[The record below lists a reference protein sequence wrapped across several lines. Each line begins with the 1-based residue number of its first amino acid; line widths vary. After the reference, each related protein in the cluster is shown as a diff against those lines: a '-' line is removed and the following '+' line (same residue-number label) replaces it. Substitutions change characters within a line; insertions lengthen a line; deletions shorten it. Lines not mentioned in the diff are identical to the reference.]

1 MSREDSVRELL
12 DRPAASHP
20 GESSVGENRAVIV
33 PPAATPRGAGTLV
46 AALSELARAA
56 AGTLDVRTIFE
67 RVSEILRPVLPHD
80 RLALGL
86 LTEDRTAVRILAYSG
101 APLPGLPDRLPL
113 SAEELGR
120 RDWPFE
126 VVGDVAKELDPESPR
141 ARLMAAAGIRSLLRV
156 PILFEGTWQSAGGLV
171 FFSLE
176 PDSYREEDV
185 PAARFFADQIALLL
199 AHQRLAE
206 EERQL
211 AAARD
216 EAARLQARIERLTE
230 ELEAKPG
237 WGRIVAES
245 RAWREVMLQVAKVA
259 PTETTVLLLGESG
272 TGKEV
277 VARAI
282 HRASPRAKGP
292 FVPINGAALPDTLLE
307 SELFGYEKGAF
318 TGAALPKPG
327 RLEQAAGGILFLD
340 EVGEASPA
348 VQAKLL
354 RVLEERE
361 FQRLGGTKV
370 LKADVRIVAAT
381 NRDLKKAIARGAFR
395 EDLYYRLHVFEI
407 RLPPLRDR
415 RDDILPLTEAFL
427 ADLGPSTGRPVP
439 GISREARE
447 LLLAYP
453 WPGNVRELKNALE
466 RAAILCDGGLI
477 TAAHLPISIS
487 RGDPADSA
495 AADAGIPLASF
506 PPSGVDLE
514 GIEKAYVAAAL
525 ERSGGNKSRAARLL
539 GLTRAQLY
547 SRLEKYSLG

>member
-1 MSREDSVRELL
+1 MT
-12 DRPAASHP
+12 A
-20 GESSVGENRAVIV
+20 
-33 PPAATPRGAGTLV
+33 PPVATPRGADTLV

-56 AGTLDVRTIFE
+56 AGTLDIRTIFE
-67 RVSEILRPVLPHD
+67 RVSEILKPVLPHD

-86 LTEDRTAVRILAYSG
+86 LTEDRTGVRLHAYSG
-101 APLPGLPDRLPL
+101 PRLDELPQLIPL
-113 SAEELGR
+113 SAEDVGR
-120 RDWPFE
+120 RDWPYE
-126 VVGDVAKELDPESPR
+126 IVGDIPVELDPTS
-141 ARLMAAAGIRSLLRV
+141 ARCCLLTAAGIRSMLRV
-156 PILFEGTWQSAGGLV
+156 PILFEGKWQSAGGLV
-171 FFSLE
+171 FFSE
-176 PDSYREEDV
+176 APYRYREEDV
-185 PAARFFADQIALLL
+185 PTARFFADQIALLL

-206 EERQL
+206 EERLL
-211 AAARD
+211 AAAR
-216 EAARLQARIERLTE
+216 EESARLKARVERLTE

-245 RAWREVMLQVAKVA
+245 RAWQDVMIQVAKVA

-282 HRASPRAKGP
+282 HRASPREKGP

-318 TGAALPKPG
+318 TGATGAKPG

-354 RVLEERE
+354 RVLEDRE

-381 NRDLKKAIARGAFR
+381 NRDLKQAIARGSFR
-395 EDLYYRLHVFEI
+395 EDLFYRLHVFEI
-407 RLPPLRDR
+407 HLPPLRDR

-427 ADLGPSTGRPVP
+427 AEIGPATGRPVP

-453 WPGNVRELKNALE
+453 WPGNVRELRNALE
-466 RAAILCDGGLI
+466 RAAILCEGGLI
-477 TAAHLPISIS
+477 TAAHLPISVS
-487 RGDPADSA
+487 RGDLPVSEKPGTGISA
-495 AADAGIPLASF
+495 ASL

-514 GIEKAYVAAAL
+514 GIEKAWVAAAL

-547 SRLEKYSLG
+547 SRLEKFGLG

>member
-1 MSREDSVRELL
+1 VTAP
-12 DRPAASHP
+12 RP
-20 GESSVGENRAVIV
+20 
-33 PPAATPRGAGTLV
+33 V
-46 AALSELARAA
+46 AAPHATDALLAALAEIARAA
-56 AGTLDVRTIFE
+56 AGTLEIREIFE
-67 RVSEILRPVLPHD
+67 RVSAIVGRVLPHD

-86 LTEDRTAVRILAYSG
+86 LDPEQTEVQIHAFTGPPIS
-101 APLPGLPDRLPL
+101 GLPERIRLSP
-113 SAEELGR
+113 EELNR
-120 RDWPFE
+120 REWDYE
-126 VVGDVAKELDPESPR
+126 IVGDIPAELSPDSPR
-141 ARLMAAAGIRSLLRV
+141 RLLFSQDGIRSFLRV
-156 PILFEGTWQSAGGLV
+156 PIFFEGRWQLAGGLV
-171 FFSLE
+171 FMSRTPHL
-176 PDSYREEDV
+176 YREEDV
-185 PAARFFADQIALLL
+185 PAARFVADQVALLL

-206 EERQL
+206 EERRL
-211 AAARD
+211 AAARE
-216 EAARLQARIERLTE
+216 EAVRLKARVERLTE
-230 ELEAKPG
+230 ELESKPG

-245 RAWREVMLQVAKVA
+245 RTWRDMMLQVAKVA

-292 FVPINGAALPDTLLE
+292 FVAINGAALPDTLLE

-318 TGAALPKPG
+318 TGATAAKPG

-361 FQRLGGTKV
+361 FQRLGGTRI
-370 LKADVRIVAAT
+370 LRADVRIVAAT
-381 NRDLKKAIARGAFR
+381 NRDLKQAIARGAFR

-415 RDDILPLTEAFL
+415 RDDVLPLTEAFL
-427 ADLGPSTGRPVP
+427 AEIGPTTGRPVP

-453 WPGNVRELKNALE
+453 WPGNVRELRNALE

-477 TAAHLPISIS
+477 TAAHLPISVS
-487 RGDPADSA
+487 GGDPPASPA
-495 AADAGIPLASF
+495 PGAGISLASF
-506 PPSGVDLE
+506 PPAGVDLE
-514 GIEKAYVAAAL
+514 EIEKTYVAAAL
-525 ERSGGNKSRAARLL
+525 EKSGGNKSRAARLL

-547 SRLEKYSLG
+547 SRLEKFGLG

>member
-1 MSREDSVRELL
+1 M
-12 DRPAASHP
+12 
-20 GESSVGENRAVIV
+20 GENLPVTA
-33 PPAATPRGAGTLV
+33 PPRVAALRGAETLV
-46 AALSELARAA
+46 AALSELSRAA
-56 AGTLDVRTIFE
+56 AATLDVRTIFE
-67 RVSEILRPVLPHD
+67 RVSEILRPALPHD

-86 LTEDRTAVRILAYSG
+86 LNEDRSAVRILAYSG
-101 APLPGLPDRLPL
+101 TPLSGLPETLAL
-113 SAEELGR
+113 STEELSR
-120 RDWPFE
+120 RDWPYE
-126 VVGDVAKELDPESPR
+126 IVGDISAELDPTS
-141 ARLMAAAGIRSLLRV
+141 ARSRLLTAAGIRSLLRV

-171 FFSLE
+171 FFSE
-176 PDSYREEDV
+176 TAHRYREEDV
-185 PAARFFADQIALLL
+185 PTARFFADQIALLL

-206 EERQL
+206 EERLL
-211 AAARD
+211 AAARE
-216 EAARLQARIERLTE
+216 EATRLKARVERLTE

-245 RAWREVMLQVAKVA
+245 REWRDVMLQVAKVA
-259 PTETTVLLLGESG
+259 PTDTTVLLLGESG

-282 HRASPRAKGP
+282 FRASPRAKGP

-318 TGAALPKPG
+318 TGATAIKPG

-381 NRDLKKAIARGAFR
+381 NRDLKQAIARGAFR

-427 ADLGPSTGRPVP
+427 AEIGPATGRPVP

-453 WPGNVRELKNALE
+453 WPGNVRELRNALE
-466 RAAILCDGGLI
+466 RAAILCEGGLI
-477 TAAHLPISIS
+477 TAAHLPISVS
-487 RGDPADSA
+487 RGDPPAPSA
-495 AADAGIPLASF
+495 PGAGISVASI
-506 PPSGVDLE
+506 PPSGIDLE

-525 ERSGGNKSRAARLL
+525 EKSGGNKSRASRLL

-547 SRLEKYSLG
+547 SRLEKFGLG